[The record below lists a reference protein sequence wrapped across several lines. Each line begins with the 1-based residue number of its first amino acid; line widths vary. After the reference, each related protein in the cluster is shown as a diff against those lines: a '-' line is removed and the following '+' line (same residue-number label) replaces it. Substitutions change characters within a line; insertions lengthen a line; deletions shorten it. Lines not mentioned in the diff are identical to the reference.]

1 MQKCVDC
8 VISGKNL
15 DYKDLV
21 VIKKVAQ
28 NFNLKGT
35 TFFKDDG
42 SVKIVAEGEE
52 KNLEKFLE
60 NIKEDADVFAF
71 VENFSVKWSNLK
83 NEFDNFSIS

>member
-15 DYKDLV
+15 DYKDLL
-21 VIKKVAQ
+21 VIKKEAED
-28 NFNLKGT
+28 FNLRGT

-52 KNLEKFLE
+52 EILEKFIK
-60 NIKEDADVFAF
+60 NIKEDANVFAF
-71 VENFSVKWSNLK
+71 VENFSVKWSNSK
-83 NEFDNFSIS
+83 SEFDNFSIS